1 MTVKER
7 LIKFYQSKGLTKREF
22 ERLCGLSNGYIDKLR
37 HSPSTV
43 KMESICLTFPDL
55 NKVWL
60 LTGEGTMLLGES
72 KPQEAAAPD
81 IPSNAV
87 PTADAIDIEFAG
99 ANHLRTTRA
108 LRSTRRVRKPR
119 RQTRPHG
126 RMGTG
131 DLRRRPKGQRTV
143 HLFRHTRR
151 LHGQRH
157 AALTPGRRQGPRQR
171 TRARQL
177 AHAPHRRP
185 PLLGP
190 RLRIISPHQGDLRLR
205 PRHRHHHMPL
215 PQPLTRVPRLRGPTR
230 HRSATLLRHQDQTL
244 RNRRRIDT
252 PRPTEG
258 PTARRTPHTLLDILD

>member
-99 ANHLRTTRA
+99 ANHNDGIFFRDRNSGQLYISVPHVPFAARGEYANLADRLDPMGEWGREIYAVDRKANGRYISFDIRGDSMDNGMRRSLQDGDKVLVRELEHDNWRTLRTGDHRFWVLVFGSSVLIKEISA
-108 LRSTRRVRKPR
+108 FDPA
-119 RQTRPHG
+119 
-126 RMGTG
+126 TG
-131 DLRRRPKGQRTV
+131 IITCHSLNPSPEYHDFEVPLDTV
-143 HLFRHTRR
+143 
-151 LHGQRH
+151 
-157 AALTPGRRQGPRQR
+157 
-171 TRARQL
+171 RQL
-177 AHAPHRRP
+177 YYVIKIKP
-185 PLLGP
+185 
-190 RLRIISPHQGDLRLR
+190 SE
-205 PRHRHHHMPL
+205 
-215 PQPLTRVPRLRGPTR
+215 
-230 HRSATLLRHQDQTL
+230 
-244 RNRRRIDT
+244 IDV
-252 PRPTEG
+252 
-258 PTARRTPHTLLDILD
+258 A